1 MVTHWSRCKAKALV
15 DTLSDR
21 LEEKNVEAL
30 RNTLTQVKAEALLD
44 RIADKVAEKRLPT
57 FRDRMSVVRSRWTTQ
72 CLTDKQSWSRN
83 KDLEASASI
92 FQIGHVLGCNRVN

>member
-15 DTLSDR
+15 DTLSDG

-44 RIADKVAEKRLPT
+44 RIADKGAEKRLPT
-57 FRDRMSVVRSRWTTQ
+57 FRDRMAVVRTRRWTTQ
-72 CLTDKQSWSRN
+72 CLTDKQR
-83 KDLEASASI
+83 
-92 FQIGHVLGCNRVN
+92 